1 MAQVFSNP
9 PPALPGLL
17 QQMDYLSLGASKDE
31 VLENLFTQEMG
42 FAAVVQILIDAKKP
56 IIGHNMIYD
65 IIYLYNQFI
74 DDLPTTYLEFISKW
88 HSLFPYVYD
97 NKVLCSQAEYFG
109 RTDLGYIYEKCTTN
123 DRLLTC
129 GMKIAFDLDK
139 GFGNYEGSALLSHYH
154 EAAYDAYMTGFA
166 FAHCLKFKEFDQGP
180 PPYSKKVF
188 NNTYTLSP

>member
-1 MAQVFSNP
+1 
-9 PPALPGLL
+9 
-17 QQMDYLSLGASKDE
+17 MDYLSLGASKDE

-42 FAAVVQILIDAKKP
+42 FAAVVQILIDEKKP